1 VENAVIILD
10 GGFVK
15 LKLRE
20 TLKRFATADDVE
32 QLCLGIM
39 AHPRLAGFRLFR
51 AFFYDAEPFEGSAT
65 NPLNK
70 RTTNFSVTNT
80 AIRGRALLKALELPA
95 P

>member
-1 VENAVIILD
+1 MENAVIILD

>member
-1 VENAVIILD
+1 MENAVIILD

-32 QLCLGIM
+32 QLF
-39 AHPRLAGFRLFR
+39 GFRLFR